1 MELIVVATLIGI
13 LVGLVVGTL
22 GAGGGVLTV
31 PALAYLVGFS
41 PHDAAT
47 ASLVIVGVTSLVTLV
62 PHAQRGN
69 VRWAGGLTFGL
80 LGAVAAVGG
89 AWLAHLLDGP
99 VLMALFSVL
108 LLVVA
113 GLMVRKARAERAE
126 LRRAEQEAADE
137 AAREAEQEAADGAA
151 EGAAALDARLPA
163 SGGAGG
169 DPTTGQEATA
179 PESDEDDDTED
190 PVLDPVADYPHRDT
204 SAPADSGPDNARF
217 EVSRHDGEDAGG
229 DDAADDAGP
238 TTDSPAGPITDST
251 THPTTDGP
259 TSEPT
264 PIPPRTSV
272 NPLLLVPVAA
282 LVGLL
287 TGLFG
292 VGGGFAAVPALIL
305 VLRFPV
311 RAAVGTSLLVIVVNS
326 AAGLAARIPEGLD
339 LEWVPVICFAV
350 ASTIA
355 GQIGARLSG
364 RVSTATLTAIFAG
377 LLVLVAILTATQSI
391 PELLA

>member
-113 GLMVRKARAERAE
+113 GLMVRKARAERSE
-126 LRRAEQEAADE
+126 LRRAEQEAAEEAERE
-137 AAREAEQEAADGAA
+137 AAGGAEDAAA
-151 EGAAALDARLPA
+151 ETALDAELSAPDDA
-163 SGGAGG
+163 VGDPSAAMEADLTAAQGGAAQEA
-169 DPTTGQEATA
+169 DPTDPA
-179 PESDEDDDTED
+179 DDVGD

-204 SAPADSGPDNARF
+204 SLPAEPSPDNASS
-217 EVSRHDGEDAGG
+217 EVSRREEGSANDLGSTTDPT
-229 DDAADDAGP
+229 ADPTTNSTSGP
-238 TTDSPAGPITDST
+238 TTGQ
-251 THPTTDGP
+251 P

-264 PIPPRTSV
+264 PVPPRTTV

-355 GQIGARLSG
+355 GPAASRPP
-364 RVSTATLTAIFAG
+364 R
-377 LLVLVAILTATQSI
+377 
-391 PELLA
+391 

>member
-1 MELIVVATLIGI
+1 MELIVLATLIGV

-31 PALAYLVGFS
+31 PALAYLVGFA

-47 ASLVIVGVTSLVTLV
+47 ASLVIVGVTSFITLV

-69 VRWAGGLTFGL
+69 VRWGGGLAFGL

-89 AWLAHLLDGP
+89 AWLAHLLAGP

-108 LLVVA
+108 LLAVA
-113 GLMVRKARAERAE
+113 ALMVRKAAAERRE
-126 LRRAEQEAADE
+126 LLQARREE
-137 AAREAEQEAADGAA
+137 AA
-151 EGAAALDARLPA
+151 EGAREAAVEGGAESEAETEGVDDDSALDEAALEVSRWDAGAELAEGAVEAADAEDEARA
-163 SGGAGG
+163 TGAG
-169 DPTTGQEATA
+169 TT
-179 PESDEDDDTED
+179 
-190 PVLDPVADYPHRDT
+190 PHRDT
-204 SAPADSGPDNARF
+204 PHRGAPVPADHA
-217 EVSRHDGEDAGG
+217 
-229 DDAADDAGP
+229 
-238 TTDSPAGPITDST
+238 
-251 THPTTDGP
+251 
-259 TSEPT
+259 
-264 PIPPRTSV
+264 V
-272 NPLLLVPVAA
+272 NPLLLVLTAGA
-282 LVGLL
+282 VGLL

-305 VLRFPV
+305 VLRYPV

-339 LEWVPVICFAV
+339 LQWVPVICFAA

-355 GQIGARLSG
+355 GQVGARLSG

-377 LLVLVAILTATQSI
+377 LLAIVAVLTATQSI
-391 PELLA
+391 PELLG

>member
-1 MELIVVATLIGI
+1 VELIVVATLIGI

-113 GLMVRKARAERAE
+113 GLMVRKARAERRE
-126 LRRAEQEAADE
+126 LRRAERAEAAE
-137 AAREAEQEAADGAA
+137 AARETADETEGAAQLDAGLSAPGAA
-151 EGAAALDARLPA
+151 EG
-163 SGGAGG
+163 
-169 DPTTGQEATA
+169 DPTTAQEAA
-179 PESDEDDDTED
+179 AAEPDEDDDED

-204 SAPADSGPDNARF
+204 SIPADSESDNARS
-217 EVSRHDGEDAGG
+217 EVSRRDADG
-229 DDAADDAGP
+229 ADD
-238 TTDSPAGPITDST
+238 TDATADV
-251 THPTTDGP
+251 P

-264 PIPPRTSV
+264 PIPPRTTV